1 MDILRLTADSP
12 LWEAAADF
20 AENCSWIAGKHVAQ
34 MMRENRFTD
43 WEAIFFAMED
53 GRFAGY
59 CTFLKE
65 DYYPENRYSPWISS
79 MFVEESFRGR
89 KLSGQLIDFVCGY
102 AREKG
107 FHTVYIPTDTPQLY
121 ERFGFT
127 VIDSLTNYGG
137 DVDRIL
143 AKDI

>member
-1 MDILRLTADSP
+1 MEIKRLTPDSP

-20 AENCSWIAGKHVAQ
+20 AEKCSWIAGKHVAR

-59 CTFLKE
+59 CTLLRE

-79 MFVEESFRGR
+79 MFVEEPFRGNQ
-89 KLSGQLIDFVCGY
+89 LSGRMIDFACGY
-102 AREKG
+102 AKEQG
-107 FHTVYIPTDTPQLY
+107 FRTVYIPTDMPRLY

-137 DVDRIL
+137 DVDQIL
-143 AKDI
+143 SKPI

>member
-1 MDILRLTADSP
+1 MEILRLTADNP

-34 MMRENRFTD
+34 MMRENHFTD
-43 WEAIFFAMED
+43 WEAVFFAVEE

-79 MFVEESFRGR
+79 MFVDERFRGR
-89 KLSGQLIDFVCGY
+89 KLSGQMIDFVCGY

-107 FHTVYIPTDTPQLY
+107 FRRVYIPTDTARLY

-127 VIDSLTNYGG
+127 VIGSLTNYGG
-137 DVDRIL
+137 DVDQIL

>member
-1 MDILRLTADSP
+1 MTPDSP
-12 LWEAAADF
+12 LWESAADF

-53 GRFAGY
+53 DRFAGY

-89 KLSGQLIDFVCGY
+89 RISGKMIDFVCGY
-102 AREKG
+102 AREQG
-107 FHTVYIPTDTPQLY
+107 FGRVYIPTDTPWLY

-137 DVDRIL
+137 DIDQVLSKQI
-143 AKDI
+143 

>member
-89 KLSGQLIDFVCGY
+89 RLSGQMIDFVCGY

-107 FHTVYIPTDTPQLY
+107 FRRVYIPTDTPRLY

-137 DVDRIL
+137 DVDQIL